1 MSQVKESLEQLVK
14 AVEKIET
21 LVEEGHIVNS
31 QQQDLFAS
39 QEQSA
44 RRTKT
49 PANQSN
55 SNVHV
60 LNARDLEHKL
70 NSVIGKMETLIKE
83 G

>member
-1 MSQVKESLEQLVK
+1 MSQVQETLEQLEK
-14 AVEKIET
+14 AVEKMET
-21 LVEEGHIVNS
+21 LVEQGHIVNS
-31 QQQDLFAS
+31 QQQDLFAL

-44 RRTKT
+44 RNTNT
-49 PANQSN
+49 PANPGN

-60 LNARDLEHKL
+60 LDARELENKL